1 VPEVGSN
8 EENPE
13 AVSNGEG
20 GALGAKKALLGR
32 QNKPL

>member
-1 VPEVGSN
+1 LVPGVRLH

-20 GALGAKKALLGR
+20 GALEATRAL
-32 QNKPL
+32 QV